1 MFNEKV
7 GDLLKVLKEC
17 LEMLREFQGI
27 DIRSYRNDRKVQDI
41 VEREFERAIMA
52 CIDIGARLI
61 SLYNFP
67 TASSYAEVFEVLN
80 REGVLPWDIS
90 DAMADFARF
99 RNVLVHEYFRIDP
112 KIVHSKLQNLDIFR
126 RFARAIVKFLEERCP
141 SES

>member
-99 RNVLVHEYFRIDP
+99 RNVLVYTNT
-112 KIVHSKLQNLDIFR
+112 SG
-126 RFARAIVKFLEERCP
+126 
-141 SES
+141 